1 MEEIR
6 KGDFSREKIR
16 KLVKKNLKE
25 IDQLERK
32 DVMVRE
38 RGKKI
43 WVTILERGRGE
54 TRERTKIFYLF

>member
-16 KLVKKNLKE
+16 KIVKEFK
-25 IDQLERK
+25 RK
-32 DVMVRE
+32 RSVGEKRCYGQRE

>member
-32 DVMVRE
+32 DVMARE
-38 RGKKI
+38 RERKKFGS
-43 WVTILERGRGE
+43 L
-54 TRERTKIFYLF
+54 Y